1 MPRKV
6 DKVRR
11 QSRWNSGEKNPE
23 ETEQECSKRLVKN
36 WKMLILHKQ
45 GKRKEEKTKA
55 DMVNIIKCSFIFLNK
70 D

>member
-36 WKMLILHKQ
+36 WKMLILHKP
-45 GKRKEEKTKA
+45 RKEKRR
-55 DMVNIIKCSFIFLNK
+55 K
-70 D
+70 DKGRYG